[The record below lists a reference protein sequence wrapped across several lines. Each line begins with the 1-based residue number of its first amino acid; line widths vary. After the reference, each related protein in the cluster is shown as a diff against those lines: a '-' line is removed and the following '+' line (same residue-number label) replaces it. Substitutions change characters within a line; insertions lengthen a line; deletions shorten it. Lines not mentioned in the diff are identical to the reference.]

1 MNVNQQGQKQS
12 VTVDNNEVDFFN
24 NSAVESSNTSSLN
37 QSGNVDFFADMTTP
51 PVNTPVLTNTTPTT
65 ADYNTMRYMFATNA
79 PNTGSNINQFA
90 FNTSVNPKQ
99 SSSGLDMNWNVTPS
113 QQPKQP
119 ENVNMNVNLN
129 TATVPQIN
137 ENSFSTSLQGL
148 FATNAMGIN
157 QPSNF
162 TNQSGIQQ
170 QPVVNNQQNLTQ
182 TTNFNL
188 NAQHFATQQIPTQA
202 FSTSFNVNPQ
212 AFGTQS
218 FMGQNSGSQ

>member
-1 MNVNQQGQKQS
+1 
-12 VTVDNNEVDFFN
+12 
-24 NSAVESSNTSSLN
+24 
-37 QSGNVDFFADMTTP
+37 
-51 PVNTPVLTNTTPTT
+51 
-65 ADYNTMRYMFATNA
+65 
-79 PNTGSNINQFA
+79 
-90 FNTSVNPKQ
+90 
-99 SSSGLDMNWNVTPS
+99 
-113 QQPKQP
+113 
-119 ENVNMNVNLN
+119 MNVNLN

-162 TNQSGIQQ
+162 TTQSGIQQ
-170 QPVVNNQQNLTQ
+170 QPVVSNQQNLTQ
-182 TTNFNL
+182 TANFNL